1 MAARDVKETIMQA
14 ALALVEQGDGRLG
27 EVTVREIAA
36 AAGVGVGLINYHFGS
51 KEELMRLCAQAIV
64 AEELTRFR
72 VLAEKLDG
80 LPPLE
85 RLRAMAKRTCD
96 DLAARPNLS
105 RLSLLTDLNR
115 GDFAGDNT
123 DQSMAAFLPLVAAVC
138 GRTEADP
145 AVMFRTHMLVHSLHA
160 AFLRSASVK
169 ARIGLD
175 FYQKEERDRFVDLT
189 IDQLFQEERT

>member
-1 MAARDVKETIMQA
+1 MADRDVKREIMQA
-14 ALALVEQGDGRLG
+14 ALALAEQGDGRIG

-51 KEELMRLCAQAIV
+51 KDELMRLCAQATV
-64 AEELTRFR
+64 SEELERLHALSAR
-72 VLAEKLDG
+72 LEG

-85 RLRAMAKRTCD
+85 RLRELAKRSCD
-96 DLAARPNLS
+96 CLAARPSLS

-123 DQSMAAFLPLVAAVC
+123 DQSMAAFLPLVAAAS
-138 GRTEADP
+138 GRPEQEP
-145 AVMFRTHMLVHSLHA
+145 GVMLRTHMLIHALHA

-175 FYQKEERDRFVDLT
+175 FYQKEDRDRFVDLT
-189 IDQLFQEERT
+189 IDQLFQEETA